1 MVLTHYVCQM
11 AYEGDIDAVKAW
23 LAADPSRDVTDI
35 FESGEGYTNE
45 VNLLCLSA
53 AGTATEAKCALT
65 RWLLAQGV
73 DPCHY
78 VPPAVT
84 PLYLAASS
92 AGQPGGLEL
101 ASMFLEAAPLERQV
115 ASGMTPLRAAIVH
128 GFGRNT
134 NDDDYSP
141 SDTME
146 MIKLLLRHGAPLDDA
161 GYAGPGGESGGPFSV
176 QFSADTCLSTAET
189 NFPQLAHNE
198 AFVEAKALIAGLRA
212 CGGRWTSYCRLP
224 HKQVLRLR
232 SLVSRG
238 RALPVRKQRR
248 RPRGRD
254 GRQDRV
260 VTFLC
265 KLGDNGVVWKILEF
279 WQATR

>member
-1 MVLTHYVCQM
+1 MVLTHYVCQK
-11 AYEGDIDAVKAW
+11 AYEGDVDAVKAW

-53 AGTATEAKCALT
+53 AGAPNEAKCALT

-78 VPPAVT
+78 VAPAVT

-92 AGQPGGLEL
+92 AGRVGGLEL

-134 NDDDYSP
+134 NDDNYSP
-141 SDTME
+141 GHMVE
-146 MIKLLLRHGAPLDDA
+146 MIRLLLRHGAPLDDH
-161 GYAGPGGESGGPFSV
+161 GYTGPDPEEAYGG

-189 NFPQLAHNE
+189 SFPELAQNE
-198 AFVEAKALIAGLRA
+198 AFVEAKALIAGVRA

-224 HKQVLRLR
+224 HKEVLRLR
-232 SLVSRG
+232 SLVARG

-248 RPRGRD
+248 RPRGHD
-254 GRQDRV
+254 GRQDCV

-279 WQATR
+279 WQETR